1 MAWPVVVVSRL
12 WRECELGTRDG
23 ETVKIYVY
31 PADTGGCG
39 YYRMIW
45 PAMAARALGHD
56 VTVVLP
62 ADRDYGDHAI
72 HAELRGDEVLRMG
85 IPRDADVMVFQRV
98 THKYLCQGMDLIR
111 KMGVAVVVDMDDDLG
126 KVHPSN
132 PAYPW
137 MHPRSPTE
145 HSWLNAARACQGA
158 TIVTVS
164 TPALLRTYAPRGNGR
179 VLYNMVPKRMLEIPR
194 ADEGRFGWTGSLHS
208 HPNDPSV
215 MGPAVQRLVNEG
227 YGFSMVGNPAGVAAE
242 FRIAS
247 EQLHTSGIVDTLK
260 WGEALAT
267 LHVGMAPLADTA
279 FNSAKSWL
287 KPLELGAVGVPCVM
301 SPRAEY
307 RRISKL
313 GVGVL
318 ATTPKD
324 WYREIKRLM
333 DDAVW
338 YEEVA
343 ERSKLVVSGLTV
355 EANAHYWVEV
365 WAEAYQIARQ
375 TRSVLRSSA

>member
-1 MAWPVVVVSRL
+1 
-12 WRECELGTRDG
+12 
-23 ETVKIYVY
+23 VKIYVY
-31 PADTGGCG
+31 PADMGGCG

-45 PAMAARALGHD
+45 PALAAKAQGHD

-62 ADRDYGDHAI
+62 KDRDYGDNAI
-72 HAELRGDEVLRMG
+72 HAEMRGEEVIRMG

-98 THKYLCQGMDLIR
+98 THKFLCQGMRLIR
-111 KMGVAVVVDMDDDLG
+111 EMGVAVVVDMDDDLG

-137 MHPRSPTE
+137 MHPRSSSE
-145 HSWLNAARACQGA
+145 HSWHNAARACKDA

-164 TPALLRTYAPRGNGR
+164 TPALLRPYAPRGNGR
-179 VLYNMVPKRMLEIPR
+179 VLYNMVQKKMLDIPR

-215 MGPAVQRLVNEG
+215 TGPAVQRLVNDG
-227 YGFSMVGNPAGVAAE
+227 YGFSMVGNPEGVAAE
-242 FRIAS
+242 FRITL
-247 EQLHTSGIVDTLK
+247 EQFHTTGIVDTLK

-267 LHVGMAPLADTA
+267 LHVGIAPLADTA

-287 KPLELGAVGVPCVM
+287 KPLELGAVGVPCVT

-307 RRISKL
+307 RRINKL

-318 ATTPKD
+318 AATPKD
-324 WYREIKRLM
+324 WYREVKRLM
-333 DDAVW
+333 DDTTW
-338 YEEVA
+338 YQEVA
-343 ERSKLVVSGLTV
+343 ERSKSVVSGLTV
-355 EANAHYWVEV
+355 EENAWRWVEV
-365 WAEAYQIARQ
+365 WAEAYQIAQ
-375 TRSVLRSSA
+375 QAGSVLRSNA